1 MFPLEEIKLMAE
13 REENPR
19 LSRWDLKNTGLQ
31 ACSEAESQGKVH
43 PPLKKMLCP
52 ELLLSEGN
60 FLQPG
65 RAGVSVLLKF
75 SDLVK
80 SVCDNTTV
88 TTKEF
93 TTGSVPAVAY

>member
-1 MFPLEEIKLMAE
+1 MAE

-19 LSRWDLKNTGLQ
+19 LSRWDLKSTGLQ
-31 ACSEAESQGKVH
+31 ACSETESQGKVH

-75 SDLVK
+75 SDFL
-80 SVCDNTTV
+80 
-88 TTKEF
+88 
-93 TTGSVPAVAY
+93 

>member
-1 MFPLEEIKLMAE
+1 MAE

-19 LSRWDLKNTGLQ
+19 LSRWDLKSTVLQ
-31 ACSEAESQGKVH
+31 PSSGAGSEGKAH
-43 PPLKKMLCP
+43 PPLKKMPCP

>member
-1 MFPLEEIKLMAE
+1 
-13 REENPR
+13 
-19 LSRWDLKNTGLQ
+19 
-31 ACSEAESQGKVH
+31 
-43 PPLKKMLCP
+43 MLCP